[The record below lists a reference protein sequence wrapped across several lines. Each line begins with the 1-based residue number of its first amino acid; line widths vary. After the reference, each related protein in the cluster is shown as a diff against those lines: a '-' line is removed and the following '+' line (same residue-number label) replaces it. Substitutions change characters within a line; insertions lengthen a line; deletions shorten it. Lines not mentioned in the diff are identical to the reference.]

1 MKDLPYANSTADPT
15 RAQKRIRETLQKFGV
30 QRIGFDD
37 DFENLELMIRFIY
50 KDFPVSLPV
59 NYGELAELY
68 LEAKPHT
75 YRMRLTETEYITKKR
90 ETAYRAAYSM
100 LEDYLKSMVT
110 LIELGAFS
118 FEEIFLSYFT
128 DNRGMRLGQHMAPR
142 LKEFAEGRLALP
154 EGD

>member
-1 MKDLPYANSTADPT
+1 MKELPYSNSTADPT

-59 NYGELAELY
+59 NYGELADLY
-68 LEAKPHT
+68 LDAKPHT
-75 YRMRLTETEYITKKR
+75 YRMRLTEAEYVAKKR

-128 DNRGMRLGQHMAPR
+128 DNKGVRFGETLVPKIR
-142 LKEFAEGRLALP
+142 EIAEGRLALSD
-154 EGD
+154 GR